1 MLEKLSYNFSAPSK
15 AGKNFGDNFSGYKTQ
30 TMTKEEAF
38 NQEFLKQFK
47 NGEELFSFLH
57 ELQKRGV
64 EAILEGEM
72 DNHLGYE
79 KSERSDS
86 SNARNGHSKKK
97 LRNKYGEIEIQ
108 VPRDRE
114 GSFDPLLVPKRK
126 NIADGVENVI
136 VSMYAKG
143 MSVRDIERQIAEIY
157 DFEISTSAISRITD
171 RVSQDALAWQNR
183 PLDGIY
189 CVVWMDGIVFKVRED
204 HRVIDKTV
212 YLVLGLR
219 QDGLKEV
226 LGIWLGQKESASF
239 WMSVLTDLKA
249 RGVKD
254 ILITATDNLKG
265 FTQAIASVFPE
276 STKQICIVH
285 QIRNAC
291 KYVSWKDRRP
301 FTQDMK
307 EIYSAPNEQAAL
319 QALEVLREKWEAKYG
334 YAIKSWQDNWS
345 ELTAFL
351 HFPLEM
357 RKIIYTTN
365 VIENLNGKIRKYTKN
380 KLSFPSDEA
389 VMKSVYLAIHE
400 ATRTWTLPIKEW
412 GTIYNQFIIMFDNRL
427 NH

>member
-1 MLEKLSYNFSAPSK
+1 MK
-15 AGKNFGDNFSGYKTQ
+15 
-30 TMTKEEAF
+30 KEEAF
-38 NQEFLKQFK
+38 SDEFLKQFK
-47 NGEELFSFLH
+47 TGEDLFSFLRQ
-57 ELQKRGV
+57 LQKRGV

-79 KSERSDS
+79 KNERSDN
-86 SNARNGHSKKK
+86 SNSRNGHGSKK
-97 LRNKYGEIEIQ
+97 LRNQYGETNIK

-143 MSVRDIERQIAEIY
+143 MSVRDIEQQIAEIY
-157 DFEISTSAISRITD
+157 DFEISASAISRITD
-171 RVSQDALAWQNR
+171 RVSQDAIAWQNR
-183 PLDGIY
+183 PLESIY

-204 HRVIDKTV
+204 HRVIDKTI

-226 LGIWLGQKESASF
+226 LGIWIGQKESASF
-239 WMSVLTDLKA
+239 WMSVLTDLQA

-285 QIRNAC
+285 QIRNSC

-301 FTQDMK
+301 FTKDMK

-319 QALEVLREKWEAKYG
+319 QALDALSQKWGDKYG
-334 YAIKSWQDNWS
+334 YAIKSWEDNWT

-351 HFPLEM
+351 QFPMEM

-389 VMKSVYLAIHE
+389 VLKSVYLAIHQ
-400 ATRTWTLPIKEW
+400 ATRKWTMAIRDW
-412 GTIYNQFIIMFDNRL
+412 GKIYNQFMIMFENRL
-427 NH
+427 IQ